1 MLVSNSKMA
10 KKHHLVLAY
19 GYLVGLRHD
28 PNADAFGAVPTSITA
43 GYYIG
48 STAVNPGGQFCDL
61 GNLVTAC
68 ATAVEA
74 SAAWNVPVD
83 MNFEGP
89 VRTKTMDLLLQPIQD
104 NSANYKGVEEL
115 IRTYRPKQK
124 LPQ

>member
-1 MLVSNSKMA
+1 MA
-10 KKHHLVLAY
+10 EKHHLVLAY

-28 PNADAFGAVPTSITA
+28 PDADAFGAVPTGITA
-43 GYYIG
+43 GYYVG

-61 GNLVTAC
+61 GNLGIAC
-68 ATAVEA
+68 ATAAEA
-74 SAAWNVPVD
+74 SAAWDVLVD

-104 NSANYKGVEEL
+104 NPANYKSVEEL
-115 IRTYRPKQK
+115 VDTYRPKQQ